1 MAKKSFRSKSPKPTE
16 LEMTVMT
23 KEETEMIAGSWDLVA
38 QDLPGHSVKFF
49 KQ

>member
-1 MAKKSFRSKSPKPTE
+1 
-16 LEMTVMT
+16 MTVMT
-23 KEETEMIAGSWDLVA
+23 KEETELISDSWDLVA